1 MNFENYSNPQG
12 EIMIAFS
19 DENLSVG
26 TLELNPGQ
34 ELVKHNRPCLE
45 SLFQIEGTCVMKMFE
60 DDGSVTDVIM
70 NKGDSIDIPAGK
82 FHIHS
87 NPTDKPSITFWKANG
102 DIRDIINTI
111 RESSKR

>member
-1 MNFENYSNPQG
+1 
-12 EIMIAFS
+12 MIAFS

-26 TLELNPGQ
+26 TLELESGQ
-34 ELVKHNRPCLE
+34 ELSKHNRPCLE

-60 DDGSVTDVIM
+60 DDGTVTDVTM

-87 NPTDKPSITFWKANG
+87 NPTDKPSITFWKASG
-102 DIRDIINTI
+102 DIRDIIENI
-111 RESSKR
+111 RTQNKM